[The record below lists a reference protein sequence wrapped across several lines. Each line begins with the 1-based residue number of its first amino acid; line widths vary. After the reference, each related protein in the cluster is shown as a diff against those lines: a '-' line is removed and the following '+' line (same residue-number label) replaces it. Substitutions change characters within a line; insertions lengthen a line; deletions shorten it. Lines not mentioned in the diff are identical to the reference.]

1 MTHTDTIAAI
11 ATPHGTASTGLIR
24 VSGPEAGELAKQ
36 LFRPSRPGCEWLSH
50 HLYHGDLLAGDGIT
64 LLDEALVT
72 LMRGPHSFTGEDVLE
87 ISCHGNPL
95 ILKSI
100 LERLMELGCRPA
112 RPGEFTQRAFLNGRM
127 DLSQAEALATLIC
140 AQSEKARRIGLEQLK
155 GSLGCRIGELRSMLI
170 DAMAMLEVL
179 IDFGEDVPPEDVPK
193 PQMLIAQARK
203 EFESLLSTC
212 RQAKFITA
220 GFEAIIIGKPNV
232 GKSSLLNA
240 LAGKKKAIVTD
251 IPGTT
256 RDLITETIDINGLVV
271 RLTDTA
277 GLRDPQ
283 DAIEKE
289 GIDLVLE
296 NLELADAVLIVL
308 DGSKPLTSEDM
319 DILKRNK
326 NYAQRAV
333 IAVNKCDLPPAWTP
347 RQLPEPYSSGVD
359 ILSISAKFGDGLD
372 GLKKK
377 LANMAGHNEQQ
388 DGSVIIT
395 QLRHKL
401 SLEKALARAG
411 AAVECL
417 EAQQSPEFAAFELH
431 QAIEALDEITGKVI
445 QDDVLDKIFSTF
457 CIGK

>member
-232 GKSSLLNA
+232 GKSTFISRVSAARPKIADYPFTTLVPNLGVVSCGEGRSFVIA
-240 LAGKKKAIVTD
+240 D
-251 IPGTT
+251 IPGLVEGAHEGVGMGIRFLRHVERT
-256 RDLITETIDINGLVV
+256 RVLFHILDLSREPYEGAGHDFEVVNRELARFSPEMIEKPQIVGVNKIDLPVSRERLKNAVDFFAEKGIRILPFSAATGEGLPEI
-271 RLTDTA
+271 LKTMMLLLQETDT
-277 GLRDPQ
+277 
-283 DAIEKE
+283 
-289 GIDLVLE
+289 
-296 NLELADAVLIVL
+296 
-308 DGSKPLTSEDM
+308 
-319 DILKRNK
+319 
-326 NYAQRAV
+326 
-333 IAVNKCDLPPAWTP
+333 
-347 RQLPEPYSSGVD
+347 PERRG
-359 ILSISAKFGDGLD
+359 GLD
-372 GLKKK
+372 EG
-377 LANMAGHNEQQ
+377 
-388 DGSVIIT
+388 
-395 QLRHKL
+395 
-401 SLEKALARAG
+401 
-411 AAVECL
+411 
-417 EAQQSPEFAAFELH
+417 F
-431 QAIEALDEITGKVI
+431 
-445 QDDVLDKIFSTF
+445 
-457 CIGK
+457 

>member
-1 MTHTDTIAAI
+1 
-11 ATPHGTASTGLIR
+11 
-24 VSGPEAGELAKQ
+24 
-36 LFRPSRPGCEWLSH
+36 
-50 HLYHGDLLAGDGIT
+50 
-64 LLDEALVT
+64 
-72 LMRGPHSFTGEDVLE
+72 
-87 ISCHGNPL
+87 
-95 ILKSI
+95 
-100 LERLMELGCRPA
+100 
-112 RPGEFTQRAFLNGRM
+112 
-127 DLSQAEALATLIC
+127 
-140 AQSEKARRIGLEQLK
+140 
-155 GSLGCRIGELRSMLI
+155 MLI

-359 ILSISAKFGDGLD
+359 TLSISAKFGDGLD
-372 GLKKK
+372 CLKKK
-377 LANMAGHNEQQ
+377 LANMAGHN
-388 DGSVIIT
+388 
-395 QLRHKL
+395 
-401 SLEKALARAG
+401 
-411 AAVECL
+411 
-417 EAQQSPEFAAFELH
+417 
-431 QAIEALDEITGKVI
+431 
-445 QDDVLDKIFSTF
+445 
-457 CIGK
+457 